1 MASNSAAGLTKAAE
15 RLRQQQETFDQKRKP
30 DSRWF
35 WLKLIM
41 GYSAIFL
48 LLAILIISCIIIFNH
63 KDFPERIVNWA
74 APSLLVDILG
84 LIFSIWKVVLRPSD
98 STKLEPVIK

>member
-1 MASNSAAGLTKAAE
+1 MGNNSAVGLTKAAE
-15 RLRQQQETFDQKRKP
+15 RLRQQQETFNQKKRH

-48 LLAILIISCIIIFNH
+48 LLTILIISCNIIY
-63 KDFPERIVNWA
+63 KYKEFPETIVNWA
-74 APSLLVDILG
+74 APALFTDILG
-84 LIFSIWKVVLRPSD
+84 LVFTVWKVVLNPNI
-98 STKLEPVIK
+98 STKLEPEIK